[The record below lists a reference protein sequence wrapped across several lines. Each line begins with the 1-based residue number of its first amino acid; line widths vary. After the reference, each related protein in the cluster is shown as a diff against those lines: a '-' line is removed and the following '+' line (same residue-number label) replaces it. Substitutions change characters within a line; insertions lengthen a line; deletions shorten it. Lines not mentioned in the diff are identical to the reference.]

1 MIKDLGIIIA
11 AAGTSS
17 RFGGDDK
24 LLRKL
29 DGLPLFLHS
38 VRNFYPL
45 CPEWNMLIV
54 VPFDKLA
61 EFEDIAAAYLPECKL
76 QFVAGAELR
85 ADSVRNGLD
94 ALDPQTKFVAI
105 HDAAR
110 PWATSGLLEKCLAA
124 ARLHGGAVPA
134 KMVVDTLKRSS
145 EEGRIIE
152 TVRRDNLWRVETPQV
167 FNLEQL
173 LDANERIDGVEIEF
187 TDDASIM
194 EAAAYEVFIVRN
206 QEKNTKIT
214 YPNDFNERGSC

>member
-29 DGLPLFLHS
+29 DGMPLFLHS

-45 CPEWNMLIV
+45 CPEWNMLV
-54 VPFDKLA
+54 VVQFEKLA
-61 EFEDIAAAYLPECKL
+61 EFKDTAAAYLPECRL
-76 QFVAGAELR
+76 RFVAGAKLR

-94 ALDPQTKFVAI
+94 ALGPQTKFVAI

-110 PWATSGLLEKCLAA
+110 PWATGGLLERCLAT

-134 KMVVDTLKRSS
+134 KPMVDTLKRAT
-145 EEGRIIE
+145 EEGRIID

-173 LDANERIDGVEIEF
+173 LDANERIDGVDIEF

-194 EAAAYEVFIVRN
+194 EAAGYEVYIVCN

-214 YPNDFNERGSC
+214 YRKDIVTT